1 MFSLRNRFK
10 KSTSQQP
17 YNLHIR
23 AKKTYLN
30 DYISPEFYNDLNYN
44 SLSSQ
49 TGHQQSIN
57 NYYLINL
64 MTHIIIQ
71 FKNLIIILSITI

>member
-23 AKKTYLN
+23 VKKTYLN

-49 TGHQQSIN
+49 TG
-57 NYYLINL
+57 Y
-64 MTHIIIQ
+64 
-71 FKNLIIILSITI
+71 